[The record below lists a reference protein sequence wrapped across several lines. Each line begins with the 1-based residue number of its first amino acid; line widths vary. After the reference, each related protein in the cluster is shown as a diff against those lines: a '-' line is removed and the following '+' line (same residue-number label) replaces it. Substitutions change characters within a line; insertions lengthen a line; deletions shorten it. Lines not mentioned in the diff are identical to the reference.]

1 MLESSLDFLMTCD
14 PTAQQF
20 GIEVMLHCCSGNRN
34 AGLQA

>member
-1 MLESSLDFLMTCD
+1 MLDLSLDFLMTRD

-20 GIEVMLHCCSGNRN
+20 GIEVMLHCCSGNRS